1 MHRPLAELPCGKT
14 DSNVGHALQAKGQRS
29 NMERMFS
36 KLHTQQN
43 GVEACLLRDLS
54 ETQR

>member
-36 KLHTQQN
+36 KLHTQQD